1 MLVWGYLKNLSKTFE
16 SLRYKKNNL
25 KDFFETSVQIQ
36 MAEKF
41 YWGMESIKKWK
52 FICSLQC
59 QMYSFW
65 NFKKSDDFTKFMSI
79 NKWIYKQL
87 SNAKLNYKR
96 QTCLYRLTKINPK
109 VIERISDFNKKP
121 EKSKISISKLS

>member
-41 YWGMESIKKWK
+41 YWGGG
-52 FICSLQC
+52 
-59 QMYSFW
+59 
-65 NFKKSDDFTKFMSI
+65 I
-79 NKWIYKQL
+79 NKKVKIYLQFTM
-87 SNAKLNYKR
+87 SNVFILKF
-96 QTCLYRLTKINPK
+96 QKI
-109 VIERISDFNKKP
+109 
-121 EKSKISISKLS
+121 